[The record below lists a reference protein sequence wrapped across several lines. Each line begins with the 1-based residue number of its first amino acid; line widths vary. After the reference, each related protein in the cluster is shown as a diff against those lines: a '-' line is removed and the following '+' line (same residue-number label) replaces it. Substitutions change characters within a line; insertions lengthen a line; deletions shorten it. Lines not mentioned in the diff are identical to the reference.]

1 MTGIPYNPKGTF
13 AMHENIEKKDFC
25 LYPLK
30 LKALDS
36 ALGLPAAKREG
47 LGRNYRQP
55 IIYNPRLVFYGIF
68 HITQL
73 RPTHYSILTFG
84 IS

>member
-1 MTGIPYNPKGTF
+1 
-13 AMHENIEKKDFC
+13 MHENIEKKDFC

-30 LKALDS
+30 LKALDLV
-36 ALGLPAAKREG
+36 LGLKRRKTRS
-47 LGRNYRQP
+47 GRNYRQP
-55 IIYNPRLVFYGIF
+55 VIYNPRLVFYGIF